1 MRGTTLIE
9 AAAFLNPVARIVDR
23 VVRPRLT
30 LFTEGPFSQIIALVC
45 VLLSLAVPPL
55 ELVPLVDIPLW
66 GVITAFSLALATHDG
81 VLAIL
86 ALLLTPLSIYL
97 ISSSLL

>member
-1 MRGTTLIE
+1 MFELKE
-9 AAAFLNPVARIVDR
+9 WLVFAMACVAVS
-23 VVRPRLT
+23 LT
-30 LFTEGPFSQIIALVC
+30 PGPNMLYLTSRAICQGRSAALV
-45 VLLSLAVPPL
+45 S
-55 ELVPLVDIPLW
+55 LW